1 MLSKLKIMETT
12 KALIPMI
19 KTINTNNIATMKG
32 RVRYKTIDAVLESRQ
47 DIKAF
52 MDGEADMHL
61 LFDLPSSIPA
71 ERVARY
77 KKLYAGIGN
86 TSCYTIPL
94 ANDNL
99 LRIKMEYANGMGN
112 NHYSR
117 CWIPYLFIA
126 ETLGVI
132 VPEETHLLEVSSGS
146 AGISLSMAANFL
158 DYKLTLVIPDK
169 LPKGRTA
176 PMEYYGANLVKV
188 PGYIGN
194 CIKEMRRLLVR
205 NTYFPCN
212 HSEENADLLVK
223 IDKRIAI
230 EYKAVY
236 GTPDYCIIGLGNG
249 TSTYAIFDY
258 WTSFKKQMEL
268 VTYHPDLTKPEVV
281 FGLYTSNVNLRH
293 IEPAL
298 SMATERLYTSEMD
311 IDMVRK
317 LFCFDTEISNLGE
330 SSLYAIFIALEKA
343 KHVASKTFFTIGYD
357 KRDRYV

>member
-1 MLSKLKIMETT
+1 MERIKTLAPMITT
-12 KALIPMI
+12 IYTNNKAL
-19 KTINTNNIATMKG
+19 MKD
-32 RVRYKTIDAVLESRQ
+32 RVRYKSIDSVLDGRQ
-47 DIKAF
+47 DIKEF
-52 MDGEADMHL
+52 MDSEADMHL
-61 LFDLPSSIPA
+61 LFDLPTTIPV

-77 KKLYAGIGN
+77 KKLYAGIGK
-86 TSCYTIPL
+86 TACYTIPL

-99 LRIKMEYANGMGN
+99 LRIKMEYTNGMGN

-132 VPEETHLLEVSSGS
+132 VPEETHLLEVTSGS

-158 DYKLTLVIPDK
+158 DYKLTLVIPEK
-169 LPKGRTA
+169 LPAGRTA
-176 PMEYYGANLVKV
+176 PMEYYGATLVRV

-194 CIKEMRRLLVR
+194 CIKELRRLLVR
-205 NTYFPCN
+205 NGYFPCN

-230 EYKAVY
+230 EYKAIY

-258 WTSFKKQMEL
+258 WTSFKKQPDL

-298 SMATERLYTSEMD
+298 SMATERLYTSDMD

-330 SSLYAIFIALEKA
+330 SSLYAIYIALGKS
-343 KHVASKTFFTIGYD
+343 KYVSGKTFFTIGYD
-357 KRDRYV
+357 KRDSYE